1 MEQINFGKT
10 KEGQEVMNY
19 FITNSKGM
27 KVGVTDY
34 GATVTSILI
43 TDKNGNQRDVVL
55 GYDNVEGYQRGNS
68 YFGATVGR
76 NCNRIANAE
85 VTLDGIVRVP
95 LSWL

>member
-43 TDKNGNQRDVVL
+43 TDYRM
-55 GYDNVEGYQRGNS
+55 
-68 YFGATVGR
+68 A
-76 NCNRIANAE
+76 
-85 VTLDGIVRVP
+85 VTGTEMEKQEAAD
-95 LSWL
+95 